1 MCRGRARETAT
12 RRCAVAGAG
21 WARCRAAHG
30 TRTRGA
36 QAHTLTVTHHRQ
48 TSDETVLL
56 TVFTI
61 RTRSSS
67 RAKAEK
73 RRIVVCTTSGLVSA
87 SVSLKRE
94 AKLKV
99 TMMGHGPWTCSL
111 FGSCNFSRER

>member
-21 WARCRAAHG
+21 WARCRAA
-30 TRTRGA
+30 RGA

-73 RRIVVCTTSGLVSA
+73 RRIVVCTTSGLVSERL
-87 SVSLKRE
+87 SQPE
-94 AKLKV
+94 A
-99 TMMGHGPWTCSL
+99 
-111 FGSCNFSRER
+111 